1 MLKKRKVIWEERRKG
16 KALWFPNVEIL
27 WGFLLFSH
35 NLLYKH
41 EQKKKITTVKTKVP
55 WMIHFDWPPVKA
67 HWPEMISQLLKVIYQ
82 GLGIFKDLGN
92 LPF

>member
-1 MLKKRKVIWEERRKG
+1 MLKKRKVIWEERQKG

-41 EQKKKITTVKTKVP
+41 EQKKKDYHCEDKGSLDDSLWLTTSQSTLTWNDITITQSHLP
-55 WMIHFDWPPVKA
+55 RF
-67 HWPEMISQLLKVIYQ
+67 
-82 GLGIFKDLGN
+82 GN
-92 LPF
+92 F